1 MESRP
6 MWIMLMF
13 DLPVGTKKQ
22 RNGASRFRND
32 LIEDGYQRIQWSV
45 YARFCPTVQK
55 AKRDGNA
62 ALAKLPPEGE
72 CRVLYLTDH
81 QWHRMVVIRHE
92 NPVPPEA
99 EPRQL
104 AIFGSDEAPENP
116 ANPQV

>member
-22 RNGASRFRND
+22 RTAASRFRND
-32 LIEDGYQRIQWSV
+32 LIEDGYRRIQWSV

-55 AKRDGNA
+55 AKRDGKA
-62 ALAKLPPEGE
+62 SLEKLPSEGE

-81 QWHRMVVIRHE
+81 QWHRMVVIRQE
-92 NPVPPEA
+92 NPVPPEP

-104 AIFGSDEAPENP
+104 AIFGNNETRETP
-116 ANPQV
+116 ANTQV

>member
-1 MESRP
+1 

-13 DLPVGTKKQ
+13 DLPVMTKKQ
-22 RNGASRFRND
+22 RGRASRFRND
-32 LIEDGYQRIQWSV
+32 LIQDGYQRIQWSV

-55 AKRDGNA
+55 AKRDGQA

-92 NPVPPEA
+92 NPVPVEPE
-99 EPRQL
+99 PPQL
-104 AIFGSDEAPENP
+104 AIFGYDGHSETP
-116 ANPQV
+116 ANKRV